1 MSAFGS
7 YHTQQ
12 SIRVEKATSC
22 NFQKRKGPTHHNQP
36 SALFI
41 SGRAEGT
48 PMLRGMEVHATL
60 YWDYFLQITTSK
72 LASGYRIAEGFPE
85 LHCDKY
91 KTRVICTVQY
101 HTVFGD
107 RVPCFALVSDPR
119 TQRVPSGPTN
129 IPHSLRYAEISGC
142 KKHQTSTRCVSFVNC
157 DQQLPSEQHNF
168 GMLQ

>member
-1 MSAFGS
+1 
-7 YHTQQ
+7 
-12 SIRVEKATSC
+12 
-22 NFQKRKGPTHHNQP
+22 
-36 SALFI
+36 
-41 SGRAEGT
+41 
-48 PMLRGMEVHATL
+48 MLRGMEVHATL

-119 TQRVPSGPTN
+119 THEGAQRAYQHTTVSQVCGDKLMQEAPN
-129 IPHSLRYAEISGC
+129 IYTLC
-142 KKHQTSTRCVSFVNC
+142 LTC
-157 DQQLPSEQHNF
+157 QL
-168 GMLQ
+168 